1 MKREEYEQR
10 KAFAGDKHPS
20 MLRRRLD
27 HDYTGK
33 RIYLI
38 TMTTEGRQPL
48 LGTVVGDPEAP
59 AGSANAPRTLLSPLG
74 DAVRREWYAIHN
86 YHPEIT
92 IIALQIMP
100 DHLHGILFVESPIP
114 LHLGQIIK
122 FFKNATTRHYRELVL
137 GRGQRETGKQGDTGL
152 QGAAGKQGETGLQGA
167 AGKQGETGLQGAAA
181 PPLHS
186 QPAAQAA
193 IIPPASPAAPSA
205 LASPVGI
212 PPAAP
217 VASPA
222 APVGIPPTSPSA
234 PAAPSARVP
243 VGSAAAVPQPLPVP
257 PRPSRSQ
264 VLWTLGYNDHVL
276 SNEGE
281 LARWKHYLQD
291 NPRRLLL
298 KRQRPE
304 FLRPRFDVPCAGYVF
319 QALGNLDLL
328 QATRRLQVRVSRRC
342 SPIQIQE
349 EVERHLAAARSGA
362 VLVSPSISPGE
373 KAVMRAAFDAH
384 LPLIVLVENGFTPLT
399 KPKGEQFEACSEG
412 RLLLLAPW
420 PHYNEKRKITAS
432 QCQALNLMATAICR

>member
-1 MKREEYEQR
+1 MKREKYEQR
-10 KAFAGDKHPS
+10 KAFAGDKQPS

-74 DAVRREWYAIHN
+74 DAVRREWYAIHDH
-86 YHPEIT
+86 HPEIT

-137 GRGQRETGKQGDTGL
+137 GREQRETGKQGDTGE
-152 QGAAGKQGETGLQGA
+152 QGD
-167 AGKQGETGLQGAAA
+167 TGLQGAAA

-193 IIPPASPAAPSA
+193 IIPPASPAAP
-205 LASPVGI
+205 
-212 PPAAP
+212 
-217 VASPA
+217 
-222 APVGIPPTSPSA
+222 
-234 PAAPSARVP
+234 AAPSARVP
-243 VGSAAAVPQPLPVP
+243 VGSAAAVSQPLPVP

-319 QALGNLDLL
+319 QALGNLALL

-420 PHYNEKRKITAS
+420 PHHNEKRKITAS

>member
-1 MKREEYEQR
+1 MKREKYEQR
-10 KAFAGDKHPS
+10 KAFAGDKQPS

-59 AGSANAPRTLLSPLG
+59 AWSANAPRTLLSPLG
-74 DAVRREWYAIHN
+74 DAVRREWYAIHD

-92 IIALQIMP
+92 VIALQIMP

-137 GRGQRETGKQGDTGL
+137 GREQGDTGKQGDTGL
-152 QGAAGKQGETGLQGA
+152 
-167 AGKQGETGLQGAAA
+167 QGETGLQGAAA

-205 LASPVGI
+205 PASPVGI
-212 PPAAP
+212 PPA
-217 VASPA
+217 
-222 APVGIPPTSPSA
+222 SPSA
-234 PAAPSARVP
+234 PAAPSARMP
-243 VGSAAAVPQPLPVP
+243 VRSAAAVPQPLPVP

-319 QALGNLDLL
+319 QALGNLTLL

-420 PHYNEKRKITAS
+420 PHHNEKRKITTS

>member
-1 MKREEYEQR
+1 
-10 KAFAGDKHPS
+10 
-20 MLRRRLD
+20 
-27 HDYTGK
+27 
-33 RIYLI
+33 
-38 TMTTEGRQPL
+38 
-48 LGTVVGDPEAP
+48 VP
-59 AGSANAPRTLLSPLG
+59 A
-74 DAVRREWYAIHN
+74 
-86 YHPEIT
+86 
-92 IIALQIMP
+92 
-100 DHLHGILFVESPIP
+100 
-114 LHLGQIIK
+114 
-122 FFKNATTRHYRELVL
+122 
-137 GRGQRETGKQGDTGL
+137 
-152 QGAAGKQGETGLQGA
+152 
-167 AGKQGETGLQGAAA
+167 
-181 PPLHS
+181 
-186 QPAAQAA
+186 
-193 IIPPASPAAPSA
+193 
-205 LASPVGI
+205 
-212 PPAAP
+212 
-217 VASPA
+217 
-222 APVGIPPTSPSA
+222 
-234 PAAPSARVP
+234 
-243 VGSAAAVPQPLPVP
+243 GSAAAVPQPLPVP

-319 QALGNLDLL
+319 QALGNLALL

-420 PHYNEKRKITAS
+420 PHHNEKRKITAS

>member
-1 MKREEYEQR
+1 MKREKYEQR
-10 KAFAGDKHPS
+10 KAFAGDKQPS

-33 RIYLI
+33 RFYLI

-74 DAVRREWYAIHN
+74 DAVRREWYAIHD

-137 GRGQRETGKQGDTGL
+137 GREQRETGKQGDTG
-152 QGAAGKQGETGLQGA
+152 KQGA

-193 IIPPASPAAPSA
+193 IIPPTSPAAPSA
-205 LASPVGI
+205 PASPVGI

-222 APVGIPPTSPSA
+222 APAGIPPASPSA
-234 PAAPSARVP
+234 PAAQSARVP

-281 LARWKHYLQD
+281 LARRKHYLQD

-319 QALGNLDLL
+319 QALGNLALL

-420 PHYNEKRKITAS
+420 PHHNEKRKITAS

>member
-1 MKREEYEQR
+1 MKREKYEQR
-10 KAFAGDKHPS
+10 KAFAGDKQPS

-48 LGTVVGDPEAP
+48 LGTVVGDPGAP

-74 DAVRREWYAIHN
+74 DAVRREWYAIHD

-137 GRGQRETGKQGDTGL
+137 GREQRETGKQGDTG
-152 QGAAGKQGETGLQGA
+152 KQGETG
-167 AGKQGETGLQGAAA
+167 
-181 PPLHS
+181 LHS

-193 IIPPASPAAPSA
+193 IIPPA
-205 LASPVGI
+205 
-212 PPAAP
+212 
-217 VASPA
+217 
-222 APVGIPPTSPSA
+222 A

-304 FLRPRFDVPCAGYVF
+304 FLRPRFDIPCAGYVF
-319 QALGNLDLL
+319 QALGNLALL

-420 PHYNEKRKITAS
+420 PHHNEKRKITAS
-432 QCQALNLMATAICR
+432 QCQTLNLMATAICR

>member
-1 MKREEYEQR
+1 MKREKYEQR
-10 KAFAGDKHPS
+10 KAFAGDKQPS

-48 LGTVVGDPEAP
+48 LGTVVGDPETP

-74 DAVRREWYAIHN
+74 DAVRREWYAIHD

-137 GRGQRETGKQGDTGL
+137 GREQRET
-152 QGAAGKQGETGLQGA
+152 GKQGETGLQGETGKQGA
-167 AGKQGETGLQGAAA
+167 AGKQDEAGLQGAAA

-186 QPAAQAA
+186 QPAPQAA

-205 LASPVGI
+205 M
-212 PPAAP
+212 
-217 VASPA
+217 
-222 APVGIPPTSPSA
+222 
-234 PAAPSARVP
+234 VP

-281 LARWKHYLQD
+281 LTRWKHYLQD

-319 QALGNLDLL
+319 QALGNLALL

-420 PHYNEKRKITAS
+420 PHHNEKRKITAS